1 MFDWLQPYLPPANS
15 IAYYLLRGT
24 ITFLVIAVAARTI
37 SIIIRRAFLSNAQLL
52 RHNLSERRRTT
63 LRALVSSLTNGLA
76 ILISLFLILGMF
88 VQPSALFTFLGLFSA
103 GLGFSARPYVSDF
116 LGGITLLFED
126 QFALGD
132 KVEIGDRQVVG
143 CVERISLRMTY
154 IRGESG
160 ELWLVP
166 NGDIRTIRN
175 FTRGKWSPASIKLTV
190 PTTKLDETMVVLHQ
204 IISNPGDD
212 VIETPEIISE
222 DGEIGAVTT
231 TITLKVKARYSMAPA
246 VRERLITQLQAALT
260 EHHVL
265 AADENRE

>member
-1 MFDWLQPYLPPANS
+1 
-15 IAYYLLRGT
+15 
-24 ITFLVIAVAARTI
+24 
-37 SIIIRRAFLSNAQLL
+37 
-52 RHNLSERRRTT
+52 
-63 LRALVSSLTNGLA
+63 
-76 ILISLFLILGMF
+76 
-88 VQPSALFTFLGLFSA
+88 
-103 GLGFSARPYVSDF
+103 
-116 LGGITLLFED
+116 
-126 QFALGD
+126 
-132 KVEIGDRQVVG
+132 
-143 CVERISLRMTY
+143 
-154 IRGESG
+154 
-160 ELWLVP
+160 VP

-190 PTTKLDETMVVLHQ
+190 PTTKLDETMIVLHQ
-204 IISNPGDD
+204 IISDPGDD